1 MKFLLLLTGFLGLSL
16 EVLRFDIFGILS
28 RGQVVLN

>member
-16 EVLRFDIFGILS
+16 EVLRLDIFGKLS
-28 RGQVVLN
+28 RGQVVLD

>member
-1 MKFLLLLTGFLGLSL
+1 MKFLLLLTGLLELSL

-28 RGQVVLN
+28 HGQVVLD